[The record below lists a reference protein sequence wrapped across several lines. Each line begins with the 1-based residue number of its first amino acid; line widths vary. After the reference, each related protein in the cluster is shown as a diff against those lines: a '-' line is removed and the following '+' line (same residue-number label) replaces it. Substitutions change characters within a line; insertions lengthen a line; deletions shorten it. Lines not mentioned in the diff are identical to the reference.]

1 MYSYP
6 YSYGCAP
13 IQIPSPTVIVQ
24 PFTEP
29 VTLAEAKTQLRIDFT
44 DLDTPIGN
52 MIRGGRQWVEK
63 QTGLALVDQTLE
75 MLLQGYP
82 NDDVIRLTPP
92 VITVVSFEYTDD
104 NGAYQTHSAGAYVL
118 DTAGKFPRILPAY
131 GVTWSATLAQTNSLR
146 VRWRAGFVED
156 GSPTQSI
163 TLVPEPLR
171 QAILLH
177 VQAMHEREN
186 MAVLLETAELLCQP
200 YRVNFGLA

>member
-6 YSYGCAP
+6 YSYGRMVS
-13 IQIPSPTVIVQ
+13 QIPSPTVIVQ

-29 VTLAEAKTQLRIDFT
+29 VTLEEIKEQLRIDFN
-44 DLDTPIGN
+44 DNDASLSS

-63 QTGLALVDQTLE
+63 QTGLALVDQTLQI
-75 MLLQGYP
+75 MMDAYP
-82 NDDVIRLTPP
+82 CDNVIQLTPP
-92 VITVVSFEYTDD
+92 VITIVSFEYTDD
-104 NGAYQTHSAGAYVL
+104 NGSYQSLNALDYVL
-118 DTAGKFPRILPAY
+118 DTSIFSRIIPAY
-131 GVTWSATLAQTNSLR
+131 GISWTATRYQANSIR

-156 GSPTQSI
+156 ASPTESL

-177 VQAMHEREN
+177 AQAMYEREN
-186 MAVLLETAELLCQP
+186 IDVLLKTAELLCQP